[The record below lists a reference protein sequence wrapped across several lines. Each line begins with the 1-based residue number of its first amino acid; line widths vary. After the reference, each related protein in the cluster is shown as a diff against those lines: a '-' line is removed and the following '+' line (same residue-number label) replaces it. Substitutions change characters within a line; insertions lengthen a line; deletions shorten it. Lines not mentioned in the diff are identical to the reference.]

1 MMLTRNRKFNANSN
15 GVLVQEKHSNG
26 SHGTNWSRVM
36 MAKNDKFYLVGYHDE
51 NVKPSQGDAHLVI
64 VEPIIP
70 FFGDS
75 IRRR

>member
-1 MMLTRNRKFNANSN
+1 
-15 GVLVQEKHSNG
+15 
-26 SHGTNWSRVM
+26 

-70 FFGDS
+70 FLVIVSGDDRIPS
-75 IRRR
+75 QRPNSLPKLYSPLRLFVITLRSFIIAT